1 MKISVKKAG
10 SPSVGWVL
18 ASLALCML
26 LPSLGTSI
34 ANVALPTLAAA
45 FGASFQ
51 QAQWV
56 VLAYLLATTA
66 LIVSAGRLGDIV
78 GRRRLLMVG
87 IGLFTVGS
95 ALCATAPGLGWLIAA
110 RGVQGVGAAIMLALT
125 MALVGEAVPTSHTG
139 RAMGLLGT
147 MSAVGTAL
155 GPSLGGGLVHQFGW
169 PSIFW
174 VSVPLGGLALVLAR
188 RCLPADRQTLKAD
201 QARFDHLGTLL
212 LAFTLVAYALAMTVG
227 RGHFGPLNMAL
238 LLTTLGGLGLFVWAQ
253 AHAHSPLIRL
263 EKFRDRAL
271 STSLAMSALVATVM
285 MATLVV
291 GPFYLAHALGLG
303 TALVGVILSVGPVV
317 AAFTGVPAG
326 RAVDRFGPH
335 RTSLGGLTGMVLGCL
350 ALGLAPAALG
360 IAGYV
365 IPIALIT
372 ASYALFQAAN
382 NTAVMAEVL
391 PEERGVV
398 SGLLN
403 LSRNLG
409 LITGASVMGAV
420 FATASGTVDFSTAH
434 PDAVAIGMRVTFA
447 VAAALVAVAL
457 AIALGRSSVT
467 SSQQR
472 LTKAASMPHQSGPP

>member
-1 MKISVKKAG
+1 M
-10 SPSVGWVL
+10 
-18 ASLALCML
+18 
-26 LPSLGTSI
+26 
-34 ANVALPTLAAA
+34 
-45 FGASFQ
+45 
-51 QAQWV
+51 
-56 VLAYLLATTA
+56 
-66 LIVSAGRLGDIV
+66 
-78 GRRRLLMVG
+78 
-87 IGLFTVGS
+87 
-95 ALCATAPGLGWLIAA
+95 
-110 RGVQGVGAAIMLALT
+110 
-125 MALVGEAVPTSHTG
+125 
-139 RAMGLLGT
+139 
-147 MSAVGTAL
+147 
-155 GPSLGGGLVHQFGW
+155 
-169 PSIFW
+169 
-174 VSVPLGGLALVLAR
+174 
-188 RCLPADRQTLKAD
+188 
-201 QARFDHLGTLL
+201 
-212 LAFTLVAYALAMTVG
+212 
-227 RGHFGPLNMAL
+227 
-238 LLTTLGGLGLFVWAQ
+238 
-253 AHAHSPLIRL
+253 
-263 EKFRDRAL
+263 
-271 STSLAMSALVATVM
+271 
-285 MATLVV
+285 
-291 GPFYLAHALGLG
+291 
-303 TALVGVILSVGPVV
+303 V

-326 RAVDRFGPH
+326 RAVDRFGPY

-472 LTKAASMPHQSGPP
+472 LTKAASMPRQSGPP